1 MVVQTGK
8 LLVVATPIGNLGD
21 LSPRATDALANADIL
36 ACEDTRVT
44 RKLYHCAVSTPTRS
58 FCPIMTTTV
67 IGCGQSYWPHWQT
80 AK

>member
-36 ACEDTRVT
+36 ACEHARDPKTFIIVRY
-44 RKLYHCAVSTPTRS
+44 RHQRDLFALS
-58 FCPIMTTTV
+58 
-67 IGCGQSYWPHWQT
+67 
-80 AK
+80 